1 MSFQASRSAG
11 GLGVESGPVT
21 AIAGFALLVN
31 LVGLFTFTGVALTV
45 FAYIVVTALMLTW
58 ARRRVEEST
67 TLEIGTVLMVL
78 SWMAALVGGAIVGGL
93 HWVQFAHAAYAVL
106 GLYAGSAVVWLFG
119 RALSALWSLVF
130 PAVGVALLTAVMQ
143 LGAPP
148 GADDMEEQENWT
160 PVNVAVVDEAG
171 EPIAGAKVY
180 LDLLQFWQGE
190 PELDGDREW
199 WTKDETA
206 DDGEA
211 KMHLQEDPRFKRLVV
226 RVRHEPETAG
236 FNEPTTVAAAIGHDD
251 ARLTAV
257 LPEAK
262 IPYSF
267 RIVMHERPHPD
278 AAFLAIELATADW
291 TVETPSRSLKLAL
304 TAEPDLR
311 WDAEHRTFDEDAVNE
326 TGRLRYV
333 YLSQTERVVFRLAR
347 NLAGRPLTLHVLEH
361 EPTPYREAYRE
372 LATVGIAPISPGGR
386 RDLPPL
392 VIPTR
397 DSTARRDEASLR

>member
-1 MSFQASRSAG
+1 MSFQASSSAG

-45 FAYIVVTALMLTW
+45 FAYVIVTALMLAW
-58 ARRRVEEST
+58 ARRQVEEST
-67 TLEIGTVLMVL
+67 ALEIGTVLMVL
-78 SWMAALVGGAIVGGL
+78 SWITALVGGAIVGGL
-93 HWVQFAHAAYAVL
+93 HWVQYAHAAYAVL

-119 RALSALWSLVF
+119 RALSAAWSFLF

-143 LGAPP
+143 LGSPP

-160 PVNVAVVDEAG
+160 PVNVAVVDDAG

-180 LDLLQFWQGE
+180 LDLVQFWQGE

-199 WTKDETA
+199 WTKDETGA
-206 DDGEA
+206 DGEV
-211 KMHLQEDPRFKRLVV
+211 KMQLQDDPRFKRLLI

-236 FNEPTTVAAAIGHDD
+236 FNEPTTIAAAVGHDD
-251 ARLTAV
+251 ARLTVV

-262 IPYSF
+262 VPYSF
-267 RIVMHERPHPD
+267 RIVMHERPHLD
-278 AAFLAIELATADW
+278 AAFLAIELATADG

-304 TAEPDLR
+304 TAEPELR
-311 WDAEHRTFDEDAVNE
+311 WDEDRRTFDEDAVNE
-326 TGRLRYV
+326 TGRMRYV
-333 YLSQTERVVFRLAR
+333 YLSQTERIVFRLGR
-347 NLAGRPLTLHVLEH
+347 NLAGRPLTLHVLEA
-361 EPTPYREAYRE
+361 EPTQYREAYRE
-372 LATVGIAPISPGGR
+372 LATVGIAPISPGAR

-397 DSTARRDEASLR
+397 DLTARRDEATLR